1 MKNNEN
7 LSYEQSFTKPIIK
20 YGRLTNL
27 IGIALSFI
35 PALVLY
41 FKFDTFPGVENI
53 LSGWMLIASI
63 YGIYAIVEPISFF
76 PILGLPGTY
85 MSFLAGNIGNMRVP
99 CSAIA
104 QESLGVTPGT
114 KKAELVST
122 LGIAGS
128 IITNMV
134 VVTIAAI
141 GGAALM
147 NLFPPVII
155 EAFRYVSPA
164 IFGAIFALYASKNY
178 KYGICA
184 LIIVGIML
192 LVIKVLPTYVM
203 IPVAVFGTVAFA
215 FKAHDVSKGKGID
228 VKNKPGKEV

>member
-1 MKNNEN
+1 MSKEN

-27 IGIALSFI
+27 LGVAFSFI
-35 PALVLY
+35 PALVVY
-41 FKFDTFPGVENI
+41 FVFGAFPGVENI
-53 LSGWMLIASI
+53 LSGWVLIASI
-63 YGIYAIVEPISFF
+63 YGIYAIVEPISYF

-104 QESLGVTPGT
+104 QEALGTTPGT

-128 IITNMV
+128 VVTNIV

-147 NLFPPVII
+147 NAFPPIVI
-155 EAFRYVSPA
+155 EAFTYVSPA
-164 IFGAIFALYASKNY
+164 IFGAIFSMYASK
-178 KYGICA
+178 KLEYGAFA
-184 LIIVGIML
+184 LVVVGIML
-192 LVIKVLPTYVM
+192 LVIKVLPTYLM
-203 IPVAVFGTVAFA
+203 IPIAVFSTVAFA
-215 FKAHDVSKGKGID
+215 FKTHDAKNG
-228 VKNKPGKEV
+228 KNK